1 MHTCERVID
10 LTSRRYARVFRAEA
24 DDLAQECWLAML
36 EHRSQIPY
44 VAARAACVEAGRR
57 LLRWRRD
64 DKLATRPAICVPL
77 PDETHDVPYL
87 LGQLTPRQR
96 QVVRLAFWHGLGVKE
111 TGEAL
116 GVKWTTAARLKHDAL
131 TTLRRIYA

>member
-1 MHTCERVID
+1 M
-10 LTSRRYARVFRAEA
+10 
-24 DDLAQECWLAML
+24 AML
-36 EHRSQIPY
+36 EHRSQIPC

-64 DKLATRPAICVPL
+64 DKLATRPAVFMPL
-77 PDETHDVPYL
+77 PDETHDVPCL

-96 QVVRLAFWHGLGVKE
+96 QVVRLAFWDGLAVKEIGNQLGVE
-111 TGEAL
+111 
-116 GVKWTTAARLKHDAL
+116 WTTAARLKHDAL

>member
-1 MHTCERVID
+1 MTCQRVID
-10 LTSRRYARVFRAEA
+10 LTSQRYARVFATEA

-36 EHRSQIPY
+36 SQRSHVPY

-64 DKLATRPAICVPL
+64 ARLSTRPAICMPL
-77 PDETHDVPYL
+77 PDEIGDVPYL

-96 QVVRLAFWHGLGVKE
+96 QVVHLAYWYGLGVKE

-116 GVKWTTAARLKHDAL
+116 GVEWTTAARLKHDAL
-131 TTLRRIYA
+131 ARLRRIYA